1 MMLIIAG
8 LLMATPYRCAMSI
21 CINCSVVSEEGDSG
35 ATDWGRDTG

>member
-8 LLMATPYRCAMSI
+8 LLMATHYRCAIMSI

-35 ATDWGRDTG
+35 ATDWDVD